1 MPPLTQKPSMI
12 YIKTRRKWTMLK
24 GNTLKNCYKLALR
37 GVQGKKV
44 NLEGFRETKSMY
56 HWSLNWWGRYNVK

>member
-1 MPPLTQKPSMI
+1 
-12 YIKTRRKWTMLK
+12 MLK